1 MLGGHNFTF
10 AISIVAGGFYR
21 GFSRPVA
28 LGSVMIVVALIAWII
43 LLPENSMVV
52 LNQAKTYILTGL
64 KGWFL
69 YCLGALSAMAL
80 LVAAT
85 PVARRLR
92 LGDDDDRPDFSTAS
106 WLSMMFC
113 CGIGGGIVIYAVAEP
128 MSHFI
133 TNPEMIAG
141 TIEPNTEYAAR
152 TAVKYAFLHW
162 GLSAWA
168 CYAILGLA
176 LALFS
181 FRYDLPLTIRTVVA
195 PLMRRR
201 LAGPIGHAIDILA
214 IVAIVA
220 GVATTLG
227 YGVQTLSAGLNFL
240 AGGSLVEDAPNNL
253 PALLTALALCTV
265 LATGMVVSGVSR
277 GMKWLSNL
285 GTGLFFMIMIFFALH
300 ADISRLSAI
309 AFGAAGDYV
318 VQFPVLS
325 MQVFNDTE
333 TETGAALSAWQT
345 EWTIFYWTWWLAF
358 SPFVGLFIARISR
371 GRTVRQFILGCT
383 LTPCGVCFAWF
394 ACTGS
399 AALGHELSGINET
412 LRTLPPS
419 EQLYAAIAGLNTGV
433 AGQVLAWSALLLMFI
448 LASTT
453 LASGVLAINS
463 IAAAGHEG
471 AKPPQH
477 IIMWSLTIALIIGAL
492 LAAGGTASIRDVMI
506 IGALPISLVIALAA
520 ISVAFV
526 LFAEARQ
533 VQPARNSSDR
543 AVAQEDPN

>member
-358 SPFVGLFIARISR
+358 SPWVL
-371 GRTVRQFILGCT
+371 
-383 LTPCGVCFAWF
+383 
-394 ACTGS
+394 
-399 AALGHELSGINET
+399 LS
-412 LRTLPPS
+412 
-419 EQLYAAIAGLNTGV
+419 
-433 AGQVLAWSALLLMFI
+433 
-448 LASTT
+448 T
-453 LASGVLAINS
+453 LATRARTSSPSTAMKRRRGSMALTS
-463 IAAAGHEG
+463 
-471 AKPPQH
+471 PWSRS
-477 IIMWSLTIALIIGAL
+477 MW
-492 LAAGGTASIRDVMI
+492 
-506 IGALPISLVIALAA
+506 
-520 ISVAFV
+520 
-526 LFAEARQ
+526 
-533 VQPARNSSDR
+533 
-543 AVAQEDPN
+543 